1 MQFLFLLWRTSRVT
15 KDHFSS
21 TAAIFWF
28 SLPILFTLVVFIY
41 YYLKWKQINIFKLF
55 LYLKPLPDE
64 HKEILRKKNLFY
76 KKLSTEYKSKFEQR
90 VNHFLINKNI
100 IDESGNDVSDE
111 KKVTIAATFIQLTI
125 GLRPVFLSNFN
136 TITVSQKKSDWG
148 LKKGNKKVFKL
159 SWTEFELGISNISD
173 GYNPGLQLMAE
184 ALFEENLLETTGAA
198 IFGES
203 AFRKWQTISKKQ
215 ADFFINTGLSQFK
228 SYREVN
234 KEKYFGA
241 SVVYFFEKPQ
251 DFKQRFPDM
260 YKAMKGLLNQDTV
273 KNRII

>member
-1 MQFLFLLWRTSRVT
+1 MQFLFLLWRTYHGT
-15 KDHFSS
+15 KSHLNSPEF
-21 TAAIFWF
+21 IFWF
-28 SLPILFTLVVFIY
+28 SLPIFFILIISIY
-41 YYLKWKQINIFKLF
+41 YYLQWNQINIIQLF
-55 LYLKPLPDE
+55 HYIKPLPAE
-64 HKEILRKKNLFY
+64 HKEILRKKNIFY
-76 KKLSTEYKSKFEQR
+76 KKLPAEYKRKFEQR

-100 IDESGNDVSDE
+100 IDETGKDVSDE
-111 KKVTIAATFIQLTI
+111 MKVSIAATFIQLTI

-136 TITVSQKKSDWG
+136 TIKVSQRNSDWG
-148 LKKGNKKVFKL
+148 LNDNSKVFNL
-159 SWTEFELGISNISD
+159 SWPEFELGISNTAD

-203 AFRKWQTISKKQ
+203 AFRKWQSVSKKQ
-215 ADFFINTGLSQFK
+215 AEYFISTGLSQFK

-273 KNRII
+273 KSRIV